1 MRLTVS
7 EKQEIIHMVTRSEI
21 GVNRTLREIGIN
33 KSTFYNWYHAYSENG
48 VEGLFPTKRASNRQW
63 NSIPQEQKNLVVKLA
78 LEYPDLSSRELA
90 YKVTDE
96 QQIFLSES
104 SVYRILKS
112 RGLITAPAHIFL
124 SAGNEFTDKTGFVH
138 QMWQTDFTYFKILGW
153 GWYYLS
159 TVLDDYSRYIVHWEL
174 CSNMKADDVK
184 RTVDTAI
191 KKAKLMT
198 KQKPKLLSDNGS
210 CYIANELKSY
220 LKDNY
225 QMQQVHG
232 RPNHPQTQ
240 GKIERFHGSMKREL
254 LNHNL
259 FKNLDYADKA
269 LQEWRTKYNCLR
281 PHEALG
287 NKCPA
292 DVYTHSERIFAD
304 KVEPFEYEPG
314 FKVIK
319 VNSWG
324 YVRFQN
330 FQLYLSETFINDYVQ
345 FRPNPNNDSFLVCY
359 RNFVIAE
366 YDSSSGKRIHRKISR
381 L

>member
-1 MRLTVS
+1 
-7 EKQEIIHMVTRSEI
+7 
-21 GVNRTLREIGIN
+21 
-33 KSTFYNWYHAYSENG
+33 
-48 VEGLFPTKRASNRQW
+48 
-63 NSIPQEQKNLVVKLA
+63 
-78 LEYPDLSSRELA
+78 
-90 YKVTDE
+90 
-96 QQIFLSES
+96 
-104 SVYRILKS
+104 
-112 RGLITAPAHIFL
+112 
-124 SAGNEFTDKTGFVH
+124 
-138 QMWQTDFTYFKILGW
+138 
-153 GWYYLS
+153 
-159 TVLDDYSRYIVHWEL
+159 
-174 CSNMKADDVK
+174 
-184 RTVDTAI
+184 
-191 KKAKLMT
+191 
-198 KQKPKLLSDNGS
+198 
-210 CYIANELKSY
+210 
-220 LKDNY
+220 
-225 QMQQVHG
+225 
-232 RPNHPQTQ
+232 
-240 GKIERFHGSMKREL
+240 MKREL
-254 LNHNL
+254 INHNL

-324 YVRFQN
+324 CVRFQN